1 MAGMLSKRD
10 STSSIANG
18 LAAAGANGSGSNGSG
33 NSTSV
38 QVVVRIRPITNAD
51 QSSIPQRWQRVVVH
65 PTSASAIQVD
75 QSTGPPANGPGGG
88 GGAGPAGANANKE
101 TKRQMFSFDRVLGS
115 SDGQSQVYENA
126 AEHLIPRFIE
136 GFNVTI
142 LAYGQ
147 TSSGKSYT
155 MGTAASD
162 ADYEALVA
170 GRSPDPSVGIIP
182 RAVAQIFQGIRQNQN
197 RSGAVQYTMKVSFIE
212 IYNEDLID
220 LLAVQ
225 DGESRPLVQIR
236 EGKNGQIMWQ
246 GLREVKVSGVADV
259 MNHLLQGS
267 SSRRTDQ
274 TDMNASSSRSHAIF
288 SLTLVQRKFVGAG
301 PAPPPSAAH
310 APSSYTNPG
319 RTTPTGRTGL
329 PRPSSTL
336 GHRSST
342 PGGGSGLPTLSG
354 RTSATGLRPVSM
366 AVASPRS
373 PSPAPGTEELR
384 RPGTAGA
391 TDGEWTTI
399 TSKFHFVDLAGS
411 ERLKRTAAQGERAK
425 EGISINSGL
434 HALGNVISALGDP
447 AKAKRTTH
455 IPYRDSK
462 LTRLLQDSL
471 GGNAHT
477 LMIACVSPAEY
488 NVSETINTLQYANR
502 ARNIKNK
509 AELNEVEV
517 GWEDLAYLQTQVL
530 KLRRELGILK
540 GGKGSGNTAALRG
553 IADDASQRAVAK
565 ELMEW
570 QDKYA
575 AASQKMS
582 QMILENTKLKQMSHN
597 RSGSAG
603 SMSDTDF
610 MQAAEPV
617 IVEYEKVVDTLEGQI
632 NLMKAALSHAED
644 VITLN
649 ETDIEELSN
658 SLNESRTALESRESM
673 LAELQVRLS
682 KLQDRE
688 RSADEYARDLE
699 GRMQKIS
706 EREGADATVLTEL
719 RTELSRL
726 KEAQNSAEQ
735 YISELESKV
744 AKDEETIASLQ
755 AQIELAEKER
765 ERREEAY
772 KDLQARME
780 MMDTTRDT
788 KTLLEELDVSEQRKL
803 ELEKRLDEAI
813 AAEEELAK
821 EKSTLTDKVAR
832 AELDKGKA
840 EDRAREFE
848 AALAAAEANA
858 AAATAAAA
866 SQAAEADDKSAKI
879 SAEEV
884 ESLQRELGS
893 MREEVE
899 VWRGEHQKSTVE
911 LEQSRRKYHE
921 SLREIHD
928 LNHQLSE
935 LRLTSNAASA
945 SRGSS
950 VSHSTA
956 EDGGEEEQEVVEELA
971 PAESKLSRRE
981 SFQLSRSGSI
991 SSTRRSGRPESLLLG
1006 EKEKTLLRR
1015 NSGSFLGYNPSDGP
1029 SAAGGS
1035 ISRTAS
1041 PNHNRTRSHSQ
1052 SFAHE
1057 MGVSS
1062 GASTPTTA
1070 AALQLQQQL
1079 AAQLANAPQAAPGR
1093 RPLSLSGSLNLVN
1106 GAAAVR
1112 SPLGMNNSSAPG
1124 SAVEPSSMGNYER
1137 TIASLKKENEHLTLA
1152 LKEREEE
1159 LQALEIDLRQSRKS
1173 STEAGGA
1180 LGISVDSSASS
1191 SGAGEEA
1198 SGDAVLARNG
1208 LAAFP
1213 SMGSLHS
1220 GQQTPV
1226 TDRELRAIKKLLVE
1240 AGVASGSA
1248 VDSDDE
1254 QMARLNDLL
1263 RSMARKETAHRDAID
1278 SMADELANLRRE
1290 KEQIQNSSNEQ
1301 VSNLSKE
1308 LATLRGQVG
1317 NGEEVGSQTPK
1328 PQASSDR
1335 LVFEEV
1341 ETLRAQVTD
1350 LQKSHA
1356 DEVQRLRDEQVKNEG
1371 NFSEM
1376 VQQLKQDFSASA
1388 TTKEQEHQ
1396 AAIEALKAAHEEEV
1410 GKVVAEHN
1418 TALSSL
1424 KNSHSELF
1432 SRKVA
1437 DHEELVQRRVAEH
1450 GDVIERLKSEH
1461 DRALKSRADEHA
1473 AALREI
1479 ELSRQSDAAVTE
1491 EDRAALHSQLK
1502 QEHSTE
1508 LQRLRSEHEE
1518 TLAGVV
1524 ASHEAAHNTMK
1535 ADYDDSQKAR
1545 DQEHEAAMEEL
1556 LQGHAS
1562 KMESLAAE
1570 HRKAVEAAVAAA
1582 TAAAA
1587 AEHAKALEA
1596 LRTEHTESQT
1606 RLGTEH
1612 ATKLEQLKEE
1622 HAEAIENVKDE
1633 HRSALSAMAS
1643 QMAELKGAHARAL
1656 AEAQSKAVGDAEAAT
1671 GGHANALEEVRSGHA
1686 RAIEET
1692 QSSHAKAIEELQG
1705 GHARTLEGMRAV
1717 HDKAFEEAEDSHA
1730 KAIEDVKKQH
1740 ASELQRLSAEH
1751 LNSTA
1756 EIKTAFA
1763 EELAQVNNT
1772 HKERTSAL
1780 QNDHEQVVSGLRKQV
1795 AEVLAKHRAF
1805 EQEIRQLKQ
1814 EHTASV
1820 DRMSIDHKVRLDKA
1834 HSDLLAARS
1843 MVASS
1848 SERANQQQL
1857 EAIRQ
1862 ELELELEN
1870 TRSELAETSDALV
1883 TLEGALTDTS
1893 KERDSLQAQIEALKS
1908 GVNPPTPAQVLQ
1920 ADLTQA
1926 RSDLAKVKQEMHVI
1940 IDERSRLDQ
1949 QLRDSQNRLQ
1959 TAEAKIRAQQAIGSP
1974 TLEQSA
1980 DFPGRAPGYRR
1991 GSDADTLPSEMSH
2004 SGRNSRTLGKPPP
2017 PTPPPSVPPPPT
2029 PTAPSSTSGAVTPR
2043 ASGPRTSSSSQITR
2057 SESPGTLTRSS
2068 SQSSLT
2074 TVNMSSNHGGAGG
2087 VGDSGLRMIAEQGE
2101 EIKKLQRQLSHC
2113 EADLQANIDL
2123 VSTLEAA
2130 LNDSE
2135 RNLRKSRV
2143 QLGEVTRERD
2153 RLQTQIDDLRDQ
2165 AATAQRNLESV
2176 RNSVLLEKQGYE
2188 SKIQEERAAKE
2199 KAREALEARLE
2210 EVSRRKNSRLFCM

>member
-1 MAGMLSKRD
+1 MSSMLAKRD
-10 STSSIANG
+10 SSSSIANG
-18 LAAAGANGSGSNGSG
+18 MAAPGANGNGASAANGG

-65 PTSASAIQVD
+65 PTSASALQVD
-75 QSTGPPANGPGGG
+75 QASGPPANGSAGG
-88 GGAGPAGANANKE
+88 GGAGPAAANAAKE
-101 TKRQMFSFDRVLGS
+101 TKRQMFSFDRVMGT
-115 SDGQSQVYENA
+115 SDGQQQVYENA

-155 MGTAASD
+155 MGTSASD

-170 GRSPDPSVGIIP
+170 GRSPDPSIGIIP
-182 RAVAQIFQGIRQNQN
+182 RAVAQIFAGIRQNQS
-197 RSGAVQYTMKVSFIE
+197 RSGAIQYTMKVSFIE

-225 DGESRPLVQIR
+225 DGDSRPLVQIR

-274 TDMNASSSRSHAIF
+274 TDMNAQSSRSHAIF
-288 SLTLVQRKFVGAG
+288 SLTLLQRKFVGTG
-301 PAPPPSAAH
+301 SAPPPSSAH
-310 APSSYTNPG
+310 GPSSYGNPG
-319 RTTPTGRTGL
+319 RTTPTSRISL

-342 PGGGSGLPTLSG
+342 PGGGSGLPTPSG

-366 AVASPRS
+366 AVNTPISPGL
-373 PSPAPGTEELR
+373 APGTNDGR

-391 TDGEWTTI
+391 DDGEWTTI

-411 ERLKRTAAQGERAK
+411 ERLKRTAAQGDRAK
-425 EGISINSGL
+425 EGISINAGL

-455 IPYRDSK
+455 VPYRDSK

-488 NVSETINTLQYANR
+488 NVSETVNTLQYANR

-540 GGKGSGNTAALRG
+540 GGKGSGNTAALRN
-553 IADDASQRAVAK
+553 IAEDASHRAVAK

-570 QDKYA
+570 QDKFA
-575 AASQKMS
+575 AVSQKMS
-582 QMILENTKLKQMSHN
+582 QTMLENTKLKQAHQ
-597 RSGSAG
+597 RSGSA
-603 SMSDTDF
+603 SLSDKDF
-610 MQAAEPV
+610 MAAAEPV
-617 IVEYEKVVDTLEGQI
+617 IVEYEKIVDTLEGQI

-644 VITLN
+644 VITEN
-649 ETDIEELSN
+649 EVDIEELSH
-658 SLNESRTALESRESM
+658 SLNESRTVLENRESM

-688 RSADEYARDLE
+688 RSADQYARDLE
-699 GRMQKIS
+699 GRLQKIT
-706 EREGADATVLTEL
+706 EREGADATVLTDM

-735 YISELESKV
+735 YISELETKV

-755 AQIELAEKER
+755 AQIDLAEKER
-765 ERREEAY
+765 ERREDAY

-848 AALAAAEANA
+848 AALAAAAATA

-866 SQAAEADDKSAKI
+866 TSAANGSAKI
-879 SAEEV
+879 STEEA
-884 ESLQRELGS
+884 ESLQKELAS
-893 MREEVE
+893 LREEVE

-911 LEQSRRKYHE
+911 LEQSRRKYHD

-935 LRLTSNAASA
+935 LRLTSANNA
-945 SRGSS
+945 SRDSS
-950 VSHSTA
+950 ISHATTD
-956 EDGGEEEQEVVEELA
+956 DGGEEEEVVEELA
-971 PAESKLSRRE
+971 PAEAKVTRRE
-981 SFQLSRSGSI
+981 SFQLSRSGSMT
-991 SSTRRSGRPESLLLG
+991 SNRRSARPESLIG
-1006 EKEKTLLRR
+1006 GDKEKTLLRR
-1015 NSGSFLGYNPSDGP
+1015 NSGSFNYIPSDGP
-1029 SAAGGS
+1029 GSTGGTS
-1035 ISRTAS
+1035 SRTAS
-1041 PNHNRTRSHSQ
+1041 PKPTRSRSHSQ

-1057 MGVSS
+1057 MGLSS
-1062 GASTPTTA
+1062 GSSTPTTPGQ
-1070 AALQLQQQL
+1070 LQLQQQL
-1079 AAQLANAPQAAPGR
+1079 AAQLANAPKAAPGR
-1093 RPLSLSGSLNLVN
+1093 RPLSLSLSLN
-1106 GAAAVR
+1106 GAAGRNPFGAV
-1112 SPLGMNNSSAPG
+1112 SAPPPG
-1124 SAVEPSSMGNYER
+1124 VETPSTGEYER

-1152 LKEREEE
+1152 LKEREDE
-1159 LQALEIDLRQSRKS
+1159 LQALELELRESMKS
-1173 STEAGGA
+1173 SADSSMISA
-1180 LGISVDSSASS
+1180 LGVSMDGHSSPSS
-1191 SGAGEEA
+1191 SPRAATAAAVGE
-1198 SGDAVLARNG
+1198 GDRTAVANVRSR
-1208 LAAFP
+1208 FP
-1213 SMGSLHS
+1213 AVTSSGSLRS
-1220 GQQTPV
+1220 GQQSPV
-1226 TDRELRAIKKLLVE
+1226 TDRELRAIKQLLVE
-1240 AGVASGSA
+1240 AGVASSSA
-1248 VDSDDE
+1248 VDSDDA
-1254 QMARLNDLL
+1254 QIARLNELM

-1290 KEQIQNSSNEQ
+1290 KEQIQSSSKEQ
-1301 VSNLSKE
+1301 VSSLSKE
-1308 LATLRGQVG
+1308 LATLRSQSGG
-1317 NGEEVGSQTPK
+1317 GEEIGSQTPK
-1328 PQASSDR
+1328 QPASSDR

-1341 ETLRAQVTD
+1341 ENLRSQLTD
-1350 LQKSHA
+1350 TQKSHA
-1356 DEVQRLRDEQVKNEG
+1356 EEVQRLHGEQQKNEE
-1371 NFSEM
+1371 NFSE
-1376 VQQLKQDFSASA
+1376 VVAQLKQEFSASA
-1388 TTKEQEHQ
+1388 SAKQVENQ
-1396 AAIEALKAAHEEEV
+1396 AAIEALKASHAEEV
-1410 GKVVAEHN
+1410 SKVVGEH
-1418 TALSSL
+1418 TSAVSLL
-1424 KNSHSELF
+1424 KNTHSDTL

-1437 DHEELVQRRVAEH
+1437 DHEELLQRRIAEH
-1450 GDVIERLKSEH
+1450 GNVIDRLKSEH

-1473 AALREI
+1473 AALREV
-1479 ELSRQSDAAVTE
+1479 ELSRQSDAAETE
-1491 EDRAALHSQLK
+1491 DDRAALLSQLK
-1502 QEHSTE
+1502 KEHTTE

-1518 TLAGVV
+1518 TLAGAT
-1524 ASHEAAHNTMK
+1524 ASHEAAQNTLK
-1535 ADYDDSQKAR
+1535 ADNEDTKKAQE
-1545 DQEHEAAMEEL
+1545 QEHVAAMEEL
-1556 LQGHAS
+1556 LQSHAS
-1562 KMESLAAE
+1562 KLESLALE
-1570 HRKAVEAAVAAA
+1570 HRKAIEVAVATA

-1587 AEHAKALEA
+1587 AEHAKALDA
-1596 LRTEHTESQT
+1596 LRSEHAQSQT

-1612 ATKLEQLKEE
+1612 VGKLEKLKQE
-1622 HAEAIENVKDE
+1622 HAAAIENVKDE

-1643 QMAELKGAHARAL
+1643 QMAELKSTHSRAL
-1656 AEAQSKAVGDAEAAT
+1656 ADVQTRALGDVQTAQSGHSKAIEDVQ
-1671 GGHANALEEVRSGHA
+1671 SGHS
-1686 RAIEET
+1686 RAIEEA
-1692 QSSHAKAIEELQG
+1692 QIGHSKAIEEAQR
-1705 GHARTLEGMRAV
+1705 GHV
-1717 HDKAFEEAEDSHA
+1717 

-1740 ASELQRLSAEH
+1740 ASELELLSAEH
-1751 LNSTA
+1751 LENIA

-1772 HKERTSAL
+1772 HKERTSVL
-1780 QNDHEQVVSGLRKQV
+1780 QRDHEDVVNGLRNKVTESQV
-1795 AEVLAKHRAF
+1795 KHRTF

-1814 EHTASV
+1814 DHNAVLE
-1820 DRMSIDHKVRLDKA
+1820 RMTVEHKVRLDKVHA
-1834 HSDLLAARS
+1834 DLLSARS
-1843 MVASS
+1843 LVERSS
-1848 SERANQQQL
+1848 GGGNSHQL

-1862 ELELELEN
+1862 ELERELES
-1870 TRSELAETSDALV
+1870 TRAELAETSDALV

-1893 KERDSLQAQIEALKS
+1893 KDRDSLQAQIEALKS
-1908 GVNPPTPAQVLQ
+1908 GVNPPSSAQVLQ

-1926 RSDLAKVKQEMHVI
+1926 RSDLAKVKQEMHAI

-1949 QLRDSQNRLQ
+1949 QLRDTQNRLQ

-1974 TLEQSA
+1974 TLEQA
-1980 DFPGRAPGYRR
+1980 AEFPGRSPGYPR
-1991 GSDADTLPSEMSH
+1991 GSDADTMSSEISH
-2004 SGRNSRTLGKPPP
+2004 SVRNSRSLGKPPP

-2029 PTAPSSTSGAVTPR
+2029 PTAQPSATGATTPR

-2057 SESPGTLTRSS
+2057 SESPGALTRSS

-2074 TVNMSSNHGGAGG
+2074 TVNMSSNHSG
-2087 VGDSGLRMIAEQGE
+2087 GDSGLRMIAEQGE
-2101 EIKKLQRQLSHC
+2101 EIKKLQRQLAHC